1 MSEASSLATG
11 APITLVTAPVRYVT
25 IEKFEALT
33 GYTEKAV
40 RSKITRGQW
49 LQDRV
54 FRKAPD
60 GRILI
65 DLDGYARWAEG
76 NAG

>member
-1 MSEASSLATG
+1 MSEAPSLATG